1 MFPRHDRLIRREKV
15 STAKRSASDEEA
27 TMPDSRMES
36 MLDQF
41 LRGAMSRRTFM
52 RRAAAAGLSAPAIS
66 AVLAASP
73 GTSLAQDAPAD
84 FSGELTFWHGLTD
97 EARVLTEQIVP
108 AFTKEYPNVKLNVLQ
123 VPFDQLQNKY
133 NTEAS
138 AGGGPDVLLGPS
150 DWIGAYVEADVI
162 KAVDDLAGDDFKEG
176 YNPTAIEGVTF
187 EDKVYGVPQNI
198 NGVALFYNKNLVPTA
213 PATTDE
219 LLAMASEFSGTAGQY
234 GFGLISNFYSNAGY
248 LYGYGGHVFNDDGDV
263 DLDTDATADF
273 LTFLQKVKG
282 TAGVFTQADQGA
294 VESLFKEGKLGMMF
308 DGPWFQQAAAE
319 ALGQDKIGLARLPTI
334 AEKDNAEPK
343 PFVGVQSLYI
353 NANDEDDQAKLA
365 FEFARWMSTTG
376 TQFLV
381 DQAGQLP
388 ASTAVQPAQGD
399 PFAAIWLEQYA
410 AGIPL
415 PSNPKMS
422 LVWTPAGDMITKV
435 LEGQAKPEEAAKEA
449 QETIEK
455 ASS

>member
-1 MFPRHDRLIRREKV
+1 M
-15 STAKRSASDEEA
+15 
-27 TMPDSRMES
+27 
-36 MLDQF
+36 
-41 LRGAMSRRTFM
+41 
-52 RRAAAAGLSAPAIS
+52 
-66 AVLAASP
+66 
-73 GTSLAQDAPAD
+73 
-84 FSGELTFWHGLTD
+84 TFWHGLGT
-97 EARVLTEQIVP
+97 EAKTLNEQIVP
-108 AFTKEYPNVKLNVLQ
+108 AFTQAYPNVKLNVLQ
-123 VPFDQLQNKY
+123 IPFDQLQNKY

-162 KAVDDLAGDDFKEG
+162 KAIDDLGGDDFKGG
-176 YNPTAIEGVTF
+176 YNPTAIAGVTF
-187 EDKVYGVPQNI
+187 EEKIYGVPQNI
-198 NGVALFYNKNLVPTA
+198 NGVALFYNKDLVTTA

-219 LLAMASEFSGTAGQY
+219 LLAMASEFGSTAGQY

-248 LYGYGGHVFNDDGDV
+248 LYGYGGHVFNDEGDV
-263 DLDTDATADF
+263 DLDSDGTVDF
-273 LTFLQKVKG
+273 LAFLQKVKG

-308 DGPWFQQAAAE
+308 NGPWFQQGAAE
-319 ALGQDKIGLARLPTI
+319 AIGKDKIGVARLPTI
-334 AEKDNAEPK
+334 ADKDNAEPK
-343 PFVGVQSLYI
+343 PFVGVTSLYI

-365 FEFARWMSTTG
+365 FEFARWMSTSG

-388 ASTAVQPAQGD
+388 ASTAVQPAEGD
-399 PFAAIWLEQYA
+399 PFAPIWLEQYA

-422 LVWTPAGDMITKV
+422 LVWTPVGDMITKV
-435 LEGQAKPEEAAKEA
+435 LEGQLPPDEAAKEA
-449 QETIEK
+449 QETIET

>member
-1 MFPRHDRLIRREKV
+1 
-15 STAKRSASDEEA
+15 
-27 TMPDSRMES
+27 MPDTRTDTMI
-36 MLDQF
+36 DQF
-41 LRGAMSRRTFM
+41 LRGAMTRRAFM
-52 RRAAAAGLSAPAIS
+52 RRAAAAGLGAPAI
-66 AVLAASP
+66 AALLTARP
-73 GTSLAQDAPAD
+73 GISLAQDTPAD
-84 FSGELTFWHGLTD
+84 FSGALTFWHGLGT
-97 EARVLTEQIVP
+97 EAKLLNEQIVP

-123 VPFDQLQNKY
+123 VPFNELQNKY

-138 AGGGPDVLLGPS
+138 SGGGPDVLLGPS

-162 KAVDDLAGDDFKEG
+162 KAVDDLAGDDFKDG
-176 YNPTAIEGVTF
+176 YNSTAIEGVTF
-187 EDKVYGVPQNI
+187 DDKIYGVPQNI
-198 NGVALFYNKNLVPTA
+198 NGVALFYNKNLIPTP
-213 PATTDE
+213 PASTDE
-219 LLAMASEFSGTAGQY
+219 LLAMSSEMSGTAGQY

-248 LYGYGGHVFNDDGDV
+248 LYGYGGHVFNDYGDV
-263 DLDTDATADF
+263 DLDTGETADV
-273 LTFLQKVKG
+273 LTLLQKIKG
-282 TAGVFTQADQGA
+282 SAGVFTQADQGA

-308 DGPWFQQAAAE
+308 NGPWFQQAAAE
-319 ALGQDKIGLARLPTI
+319 AVGKDKIGVARLPTI
-334 AEKDNAEPK
+334 ADKDNAEPK

-388 ASTAVQPAQGD
+388 ASTAVQPAEGD

-410 AGIPL
+410 AGVPL

-435 LEGQAKPEEAAKEA
+435 LEGQAKPDEAAKEA

>member
-1 MFPRHDRLIRREKV
+1 MPE
-15 STAKRSASDEEA
+15 SD
-27 TMPDSRMES
+27 PKKL
-36 MLDQF
+36 LDQF
-41 LRGAMSRRTFM
+41 LGGSVSRRTFM
-52 RRAAAAGLSAPAIS
+52 RRAAAAGLSAPAIA
-66 AVLAASP
+66 AVLAAKP
-73 GTSLAQDAPAD
+73 AASLAQDAPAD
-84 FSGELTFWHGLTD
+84 FSGDLTFWHGLGT
-97 EARVLTEQIVP
+97 EAKLLNEQIVP

-138 AGGGPDVLLGPS
+138 AGGGPDVVLGPS

-162 KAVDDLAGDDFKEG
+162 KAIDDLAPDNFNEG
-176 YNPTAIEGVTF
+176 YNPTAIQGVTF
-187 EDKVYGVPQNI
+187 EEKVYGVPQNI
-198 NGVALFYNKNLVPTA
+198 NGVALFYNKDLVQTP
-213 PATTDE
+213 PRTTDE

-263 DLDTDATADF
+263 DLDTQGTVDF

-308 DGPWFQQAAAE
+308 DGPWFLQGAGE
-319 ALGQDKIGLARLPTI
+319 ALGAEKIGVALLPTI
-334 AEKDNAEPK
+334 AEKENAAPK
-343 PFVGVQSLYI
+343 PFVGVQSLYV
-353 NANDEDDQAKLA
+353 NANADDDQAKLA

-381 DQAGQLP
+381 DEAGQLP
-388 ASTAVQPAQGD
+388 ASTAVTPAEGD
-399 PFAAIWLEQYA
+399 PFAATWLQQYA

-435 LEGQAKPEEAAKEA
+435 LEGQLPPDEAAKEA
-449 QETIEK
+449 QETIDK
-455 ASS
+455 AGS